1 MKNID
6 IEFEINK
13 FTFLLGID
21 YSDCIVEDV
30 ETKDRYESKTLSI
43 GFLFFTIHF
52 NFYPERL

>member
-1 MKNID
+1 MKNIHV
-6 IEFEINK
+6 EFEINK

-21 YSDCIVEDV
+21 YSDCIAEYIKT
-30 ETKDRYESKTLSI
+30 EEQYESKTLSL